1 MNEQVYSWQADKHED
16 ENFYK
21 LMVSL
26 WVWVKS
32 IPKVPKITN
41 LQYLKEN
48 VKDEVIFLP
57 EDQYLRSLQRD
68 TIILSH
74 QACP

>member
-1 MNEQVYSWQADKHED
+1 MKQADKHED

-32 IPKVPKITN
+32 IPKVPKIAS

-48 VKDEVIFLP
+48 VKDEVIFLT
-57 EDQYLRSLQRD
+57 EDQYLRFLQRD
-68 TIILSH
+68 TIILGLSD